1 MISAEHTII
10 SREDGLFG
18 GLGSRVEGRIR
29 LENSYWD
36 AKASM
41 SKGVVREVPVLVYL
55 PSAAVEDAT
64 HKAPMFM
71 GT

>member
-1 MISAEHTII
+1 M
-10 SREDGLFG
+10 
-18 GLGSRVEGRIR
+18 EGTIR
-29 LENSYWD
+29 LENSHWD

-55 PSAAVEDAT
+55 PRAAVEDAA

>member
-1 MISAEHTII
+1 
-10 SREDGLFG
+10 
-18 GLGSRVEGRIR
+18 
-29 LENSYWD
+29 
-36 AKASM
+36 M

-55 PSAAVEDAT
+55 PRAAVEDAT

>member
-1 MISAEHTII
+1 MISAEHTIV

-18 GLGSRVEGRIR
+18 GLGSRLEGRIR

-55 PSAAVEDAT
+55 PRAAVEDAT